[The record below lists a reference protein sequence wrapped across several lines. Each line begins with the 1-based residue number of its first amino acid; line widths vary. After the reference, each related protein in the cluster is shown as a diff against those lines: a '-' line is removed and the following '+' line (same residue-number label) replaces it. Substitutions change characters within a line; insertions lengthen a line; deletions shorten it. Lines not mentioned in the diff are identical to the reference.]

1 MWASVRGDA
10 ASVRGKLTEKRITFC
25 QFRVREFCVKQGIA
39 CAKDFVLRKKV
50 RARELG
56 LSEAKVARISVFY
69 KSQAKTLCTG
79 SEFWK
84 KDIDLSVFCPLDLIF
99 CEELKE
105 E

>member
-10 ASVRGKLTEKRITFC
+10 ASMREELAEKRITFC
-25 QFRVREFCVKQGIA
+25 QFRVRERASRVREFCAKQGIA

-84 KDIDLSVFCPLDLIF
+84 KDIDLSVF
-99 CEELKE
+99 
-105 E
+105 